1 MYIVL
6 ALASALLFGLWQFA
20 LGQFRGRV
28 PREIVLLACCGTSA
42 VVYLLLGVVSSEFI
56 LNYIDISRGLAG
68 GLLNVGGTLLVLKA
82 YETGKIGVVTGVAAT
97 CALVPL
103 AFSFIIG
110 ETLTGLAAVG
120 LAVIIVGLVIFY
132 APAALSRAPVP
143 TQPVSGGVD
152 DAPGNSARAILLALL
167 AAGLWGLAI
176 VALDL
181 GTRVSVT
188 GTMFVSQFPQI
199 LVTLFIAL
207 AVKKLRIRLAG
218 RPLAITAGAGLAVAL
233 AQVAFFTAAN
243 EGNIGV
249 VSILGSL
256 SPLVTALL
264 ALVLLKE
271 KMARLETVALLVVV
285 VGTSLI
291 AA

>member
-1 MYIVL
+1 
-6 ALASALLFGLWQFA
+6 LLFGVWQFA

-28 PREIVLLACCGTSA
+28 PREIVLLACSGASA
-42 VVYLLLGVVSSEFI
+42 VVYLLLGVVGSELI
-56 LNYIDISRGLAG
+56 LDAADISRGLAG

-97 CALVPL
+97 SALVPL
-103 AFSFIIG
+103 AYSFLMG
-110 ETLTGLAAVG
+110 ETLSTLAAAGLVVVIAG
-120 LAVIIVGLVIFY
+120 LAVFY
-132 APAALSRAPVP
+132 VPSARKHAPSAGRPV
-143 TQPVSGGVD
+143 TGGVD
-152 DAPGNSARAILLALL
+152 GAPSNSVQAILLALL

-188 GTMFVSQFPQI
+188 GTMLVSQVPQI
-199 LVTLFIAL
+199 VVTLVIAL
-207 AVKKLRIRLAG
+207 AIKKLRIRLTG
-218 RPLAITAGAGLAVAL
+218 RSLAITVGAGLALAL
-233 AQVAFFTAAN
+233 GQVSFFTAAN

-249 VSILGSL
+249 VSILASL

-285 VGTSLI
+285 VGTCLV

>member
-1 MYIVL
+1 MYVVL
-6 ALASALLFGLWQFA
+6 ALTSALLFGLWQFA

-28 PREIVLLACCGTSA
+28 PREIVLLACSGASA
-42 VVYLLLGVVSSEFI
+42 VVYLLLGVVGSELI
-56 LNYIDISRGLAG
+56 LDAADISRGLAG

-97 CALVPL
+97 SALVPL
-103 AFSFIIG
+103 AYSFLMG
-110 ETLTGLAAVG
+110 ETLSTLAAAGLVVVIAG
-120 LAVIIVGLVIFY
+120 LAVFY
-132 APAALSRAPVP
+132 VPSARKHAPSAGRPV
-143 TQPVSGGVD
+143 TGGVD
-152 DAPGNSARAILLALL
+152 GAPSNSVQAILLALL

-188 GTMFVSQFPQI
+188 GTMLVSQVPQI
-199 LVTLFIAL
+199 VVTLVIAL
-207 AVKKLRIRLAG
+207 AIKKLRIRLTG
-218 RPLAITAGAGLAVAL
+218 RSLAITVGAGLALAL
-233 AQVAFFTAAN
+233 GQVSFFTAAN

-249 VSILGSL
+249 VSILASL

-285 VGTSLI
+285 VGTCLV